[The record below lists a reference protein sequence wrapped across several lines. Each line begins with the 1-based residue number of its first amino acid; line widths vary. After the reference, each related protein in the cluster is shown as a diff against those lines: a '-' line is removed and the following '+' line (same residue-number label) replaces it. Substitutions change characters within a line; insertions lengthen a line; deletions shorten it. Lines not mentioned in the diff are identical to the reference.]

1 MLTPKYLSTVA
12 SNVINLYEDVE
23 DEILKDIARRIR
35 KENKVTATAERQME
49 VLIENG
55 YSYEK
60 LEEKLEP
67 YFNDIE
73 NELENVLNE
82 SGIKHYANEKKAYER
97 ANKHLIDYTKNDRAN
112 KITRQIRTELL
123 NNNKILTNSI
133 GLAYDG
139 KSFKLNE
146 FYKKQLNKSIL
157 MVGSGAF
164 DRETATRK
172 LINNLGDSGIRAI
185 NYNRSGRN
193 YSLESASRMLVR
205 TAVSQMTGKISLM
218 NAEEMGQDLME
229 LTAHSGA
236 RPSHSVWQGKIVSL
250 SGKNSKYLSLEDIEY
265 GEVTGFKGANCRHDW
280 YPFFEGI
287 SERFYSDEELE
298 EIDPPPFEYEGETYT
313 QYQATQKARQMERGI
328 RKYKKRSIMYK
339 ELGDDDALLVN
350 KSMMKQQYNQYRDF
364 IEYADL
370 KPRYR
375 SMYVYGV

>member
-73 NELENVLNE
+73 NELQNILNE
-82 SGIKHYANEKKAYER
+82 AGIKHYANEKKAYER
-97 ANKHLIDYTKNDRAN
+97 ANKYLIDYTKNDRAN

-139 KSFKLNE
+139 KSFKLND

-350 KSMMKQQYNQYRDF
+350 QSMMKQQYNQYRDF

>member
-1 MLTPKYLSTVA
+1 MLNPKYLSTVA

-97 ANKHLIDYTKNDRAN
+97 ANKYLIDYTKNDRAN

-133 GLAYDG
+133 GVAYDG

>member
-55 YSYEK
+55 YSYEN
-60 LEEKLEP
+60 LEEKLAP
-67 YFNDIE
+67 YLNDIE

-97 ANKHLIDYTKNDRAN
+97 ANKYLIDYTKNDRAN

-133 GLAYDG
+133 GVAYDG